1 MQPNSQQ
8 TAEEKEIEFLKMR
21 MKLTNEVIEKL
32 LKIDKNNI
40 NRLFHNKK
48 IEELSLIELVDILNK
63 F

>member
-32 LKIDKNNI
+32 LKIDENNI
-40 NRLFHNKK
+40 NRLFHGKK